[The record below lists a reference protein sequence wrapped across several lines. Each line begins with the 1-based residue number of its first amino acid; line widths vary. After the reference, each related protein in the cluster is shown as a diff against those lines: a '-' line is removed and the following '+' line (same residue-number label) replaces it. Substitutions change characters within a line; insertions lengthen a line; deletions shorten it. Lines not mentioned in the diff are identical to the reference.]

1 MLQERLPS
9 AVRPPGHGWT
19 YECPVPAS
27 GHGRGGTPGPIPNPE
42 VKPPSADGTAERVR
56 GRAGRRWPAEG
67 IRAREGGERI
77 RAPLPLPLYAQ
88 PGRRAPA
95 SCGGPS
101 CICRHSCRIC
111 LFHGGPARSGASF
124 PVQPDLCAVHE
135 GPASSGAGGGP
146 IAAIACHICLAAP
159 PACTYAV
166 PGIPAGHLRACGLC
180 RNCAEAGMCWRRA
193 GEERIVIPRAQAHPE
208 IRDAASAANLENRIL
223 RSKRSEDRRERC
235 YRQDSIRRFN
245 SLRDMN
251 PDRRELEKRDGG
263 SIHSIGHA
271 SGHGHI

>member
-1 MLQERLPS
+1 MLRRWLPS

-77 RAPLPLPLYAQ
+77 RAPLSLHIYAYAQ

-111 LFHGGPARSGASF
+111 LFHVEALLRAGPPS
-124 PVQPDLCAVHE
+124 LCSRPCAPCMR

-146 IAAIACHICLAAP
+146 IAAIVCHICRTAP
-159 PACTYAV
+159 PACAYAV
-166 PGIPAGHLRACGLC
+166 PGIPCRASACLRVVQKLC
-180 RNCAEAGMCWRRA
+180 RGRNVLAQGGGGAYCYSSRSSAPGDPGRRQR
-193 GEERIVIPRAQAHPE
+193 GEP
-208 IRDAASAANLENRIL
+208 
-223 RSKRSEDRRERC
+223 
-235 YRQDSIRRFN
+235 
-245 SLRDMN
+245 
-251 PDRRELEKRDGG
+251 
-263 SIHSIGHA
+263 
-271 SGHGHI
+271 

>member
-19 YECPVPAS
+19 CECPVPAS

-77 RAPLPLPLYAQ
+77 RAPLPLHIYAYAQ

-101 CICRHSCRIC
+101 CICRRSCRIC

-124 PVQPDLCAVHE
+124 PVQPALCAVHE

-146 IAAIACHICLAAP
+146 IAAIVCHICRTAP

-166 PGIPAGHLRACGLC
+166 PGIPCRASACLRVVQKLC
-180 RNCAEAGMCWRRA
+180 RGRNVLAQGGGGAYCYSSRSSAPGNPGRRQR
-193 GEERIVIPRAQAHPE
+193 GEP
-208 IRDAASAANLENRIL
+208 
-223 RSKRSEDRRERC
+223 
-235 YRQDSIRRFN
+235 
-245 SLRDMN
+245 
-251 PDRRELEKRDGG
+251 
-263 SIHSIGHA
+263 
-271 SGHGHI
+271 

>member
-1 MLQERLPS
+1 MLDGWLPS

-67 IRAREGGERI
+67 IRAGEGGERI
-77 RAPLPLPLYAQ
+77 RASLPLPSYAQ

-124 PVQPDLCAVHE
+124 PVQPALCAVHE

-146 IAAIACHICLAAP
+146 IAAIACHICRTAP

-166 PGIPAGHLRACGLC
+166 PGIPCRAPACLRVVQKLC
-180 RNCAEAGMCWRRA
+180 RGRNVLAQGGGGAYCYSSRSSAPGNTGRRQR
-193 GEERIVIPRAQAHPE
+193 GEP
-208 IRDAASAANLENRIL
+208 
-223 RSKRSEDRRERC
+223 
-235 YRQDSIRRFN
+235 
-245 SLRDMN
+245 
-251 PDRRELEKRDGG
+251 
-263 SIHSIGHA
+263 
-271 SGHGHI
+271 

>member
-1 MLQERLPS
+1 
-9 AVRPPGHGWT
+9 
-19 YECPVPAS
+19 
-27 GHGRGGTPGPIPNPE
+27 
-42 VKPPSADGTAERVR
+42 
-56 GRAGRRWPAEG
+56 
-67 IRAREGGERI
+67 
-77 RAPLPLPLYAQ
+77 
-88 PGRRAPA
+88 
-95 SCGGPS
+95 
-101 CICRHSCRIC
+101 
-111 LFHGGPARSGASF
+111 
-124 PVQPDLCAVHE
+124 
-135 GPASSGAGGGP
+135 
-146 IAAIACHICLAAP
+146 
-159 PACTYAV
+159 
-166 PGIPAGHLRACGLC
+166 
-180 RNCAEAGMCWRRA
+180 MCWRRA

>member
-67 IRAREGGERI
+67 IRAREGGGAHPRPPSLCIYMHMRSLAEG
-77 RAPLPLPLYAQ
+77 PLHHAGALLVSA
-88 PGRRAPA
+88 
-95 SCGGPS
+95 
-101 CICRHSCRIC
+101 
-111 LFHGGPARSGASF
+111 GGPAGYACSMEALRAAGPPS
-124 PVQPDLCAVHE
+124 LCSRPCAPCMR

-146 IAAIACHICLAAP
+146 IAAIVCHICRTAP

-166 PGIPAGHLRACGLC
+166 PGIPCRASACLRVVQKLC
-180 RNCAEAGMCWRRA
+180 RGRTVLAQGGGGAYCYSPRSSAPGNPGRRQR
-193 GEERIVIPRAQAHPE
+193 GEP
-208 IRDAASAANLENRIL
+208 
-223 RSKRSEDRRERC
+223 
-235 YRQDSIRRFN
+235 
-245 SLRDMN
+245 
-251 PDRRELEKRDGG
+251 
-263 SIHSIGHA
+263 
-271 SGHGHI
+271 